1 MSATLSPKAQ
11 TVEREFLA
19 ARAMSDHAAFAELT
33 RRYVK
38 HNPEGV
44 VFANTALLEQAIA
57 EADVEARK
65 VYKWSPTASL
75 DDTPEEMSISPR
87 YDPEIIRGP
96 VERLE
101 TSVTQGS
108 EEHQEQAAYIL
119 ARGALRTTAPD
130 RLQRVAH
137 YLQNI
142 QLPPTRLPTGYSLAL
157 VVSGLVVK
165 GLATEEDGDVP
176 GGIALYDS
184 ATDLVLASPNDR
196 SPELANWIEHALYR
210 GGLLKLRLGDQRA
223 AVRTFRNY
231 HKMSLTW
238 PTNFRITRRITIY
251 NYYAKTLAAFYRV
264 NITGDSTASDDFS
277 SASIACELPSVHTYW
292 EESLFGFVQFP
303 KAGEINWRVLDLIER
318 IVDDRKL
325 IGFSSEAS
333 KRSHVE
339 LIYRAS
345 QKTFQSPR
353 LLRFLF
359 FAQVNA
365 GLYGEADVTL
375 QAYWDRIQTDSQV
388 KNHTDSA
395 LTLEQRIHQDV
406 ESESETA
413 TVLVA
418 GSRLY
423 SNNLSKP
430 AQAQLFA
437 ERSLAFIQKAPQNEE
452 NQLLLHD
459 ANKYQAA
466 ALGLLASEAH
476 DPEKRPELYAKAV
489 ESLERAVQILPESYD
504 GHYLLALQLAEMR
517 ETSRAITSVKQS
529 LALHTAHIPSWH
541 LLALLLSAKKDF
553 IRALD
558 VCAVGLKESLWD
570 LPETDLISA
579 AQVDGD
585 EYLALRITQ
594 VQLLDQVHGPEATL
608 EPQEAL
614 FALYTKVFAPD
625 PSTLDDGRDN
635 IQSVRRRDQC
645 EDMVSSAAGR
655 PRAGSILTVRSRR
668 GSEVGAANGT
678 AEVARTNYASSVTS
692 LGSTGSKGHRNSS
705 LPIQAGN
712 GTVNGNG
719 TIGRSGVSLPPAIQT
734 ASGKSQQRTARANK
748 VLVTLWLMSAA
759 TFRRLDR
766 MDDALKAIEEAERV
780 DSSNPDVWYQLG
792 LFHTV
797 QKEQNAASIAFIKAT
812 VLEPYHPASLT
823 RIGKNYIEAGS
834 LEMAESMLDAATRSH
849 GWDNAEA
856 WFCLGKVFEDTNRL
870 SRAKECLWYALD
882 LEASRPVRGYP
893 EALPRFL
900 D

>member
-11 TVEREFLA
+11 TIEREFLA
-19 ARAMSDHAAFAELT
+19 ARAKSDHAAFDELA

-57 EADVEARK
+57 EADIEARK
-65 VYKWSPTASL
+65 VYKWGPTACL

-101 TSVTQGS
+101 ASLAQGS

-130 RLQRVAH
+130 RLLRVAH

-142 QLPPTRLPTGYSLAL
+142 QLPSARFPTGYNLAL
-157 VVSGLVVK
+157 VVSGLIIK
-165 GLATEEDGDVP
+165 GLATEEGGDVP

-184 ATDLVLASPNDR
+184 AIDLMLASPNEC
-196 SPELANWIEHALYR
+196 SLELANWTEHALYR
-210 GGLLKLRLGDQRA
+210 SGFLKLRLGDQRA

-231 HKMSLTW
+231 HKLSLTW
-238 PTNFRITRRITIY
+238 PANLRITRRIAIY
-251 NYYAKTLAAFYRV
+251 NYYAKTLAALYRV
-264 NITGDSTASDDFS
+264 NIAGDSTASDDFS
-277 SASIACELPSVHTYW
+277 SASIAGELPSVHAYW
-292 EESLFGFVQFP
+292 EESLFAFAQFP
-303 KAGEINWRVLDLIER
+303 KAGEINWRVLDLVER

-325 IGFSSEAS
+325 IGFSNEAS

-359 FAQVNA
+359 LAQVDA
-365 GLYGEADVTL
+365 GLYSEADVTL
-375 QAYWDRIQTDSQV
+375 QAYWNRVQTDSQD
-388 KNHTDSA
+388 KNDTDST
-395 LTLEQRIHQDV
+395 LTLEQRIRQDV
-406 ESESETA
+406 ESEYETA

-437 ERSLAFIQKAPQNEE
+437 ERSLAFIQKAPENEE
-452 NQLLLHD
+452 TKVLLHD

-466 ALGLLASEAH
+466 ALGLMASEAH

-489 ESLERAVQILPESYD
+489 ESLERAIQILPESYD
-504 GHYLLALQLAEMR
+504 AHYLLALQLAEMR
-517 ETSRAITSVKQS
+517 ETSRAIASVKQS

-553 IRALD
+553 TRALD
-558 VCAVGLKESLWD
+558 ICAVGLKESLWD
-570 LPETDLISA
+570 LPQTDLFSA

-594 VQLLDQVHGPEATL
+594 VQLLDRVHGPEATL

-625 PSTLDDGRDN
+625 PSTLDDGLDD
-635 IQSVRRRDQC
+635 IQSVRRRDQS
-645 EDMVSSAAGR
+645 EVSVSSATGR
-655 PRAGSILTVRSRR
+655 PRAGSMLTVRSRR
-668 GSEVGAANGT
+668 GSDVGAPNG
-678 AEVARTNYASSVTS
+678 AEATRANYASSVSS
-692 LGSTGSKGHRNSS
+692 LGSIGSKGRRNSS
-705 LPIQAGN
+705 LPIQAG

-719 TIGRSGVSLPPAIQT
+719 TIGRSGLCLPPAIQKP
-734 ASGKSQQRTARANK
+734 SGKSLQRTARANK

-780 DSSNPDVWYQLG
+780 DSSNPDMWHQ
-792 LFHTV
+792 
-797 QKEQNAASIAFIKAT
+797 
-812 VLEPYHPASLT
+812 
-823 RIGKNYIEAGS
+823 
-834 LEMAESMLDAATRSH
+834 
-849 GWDNAEA
+849 
-856 WFCLGKVFEDTNRL
+856 
-870 SRAKECLWYALD
+870 
-882 LEASRPVRGYP
+882 
-893 EALPRFL
+893 
-900 D
+900 